1 MRDEKKPG
9 EGSPTRAAA
18 SSPQEASDKLKG
30 GLDKLPERAQE
41 VSDKLKGILDKL
53 PELPEGVRVSI
64 AEAMSFVGPLP
75 PPTMYRE
82 YEDVHAG
89 SAERILVMAEKEQN
103 HRTAW
108 EREALSASGQE
119 TKRGQWLGFT
129 ITMGCIGAAMV
140 LDVIGQEVVAGI
152 VALGVGAS
160 GVAGLV
166 GHFLKK

>member
-9 EGSPTRAAA
+9 EDSPTHAAV
-18 SSPQEASDKLKG
+18 P
-30 GLDKLPERAQE
+30 PPQE

-53 PELPEGVRVSI
+53 PELPERVRVSV

-82 YEDVHAG
+82 YENVHAG
-89 SAERILVMAEKEQN
+89 SAERILAMAEKEQN
-103 HRTAW
+103 HRIAW
-108 EREALSASGQE
+108 ENEALNASGQE

-129 ITMGCIGAAMV
+129 IAAGCIGAATFLAV
-140 LDVIGQEVVAGI
+140 SGHEVVAAI
-152 VALGVGAS
+152 MALGAGA
-160 GVAGLV
+160 VGLV